1 MKEKNHAHWVMAEIA
16 EQEAPGSTIDMWSR
30 VEARATSVPTGRA
43 EKKITGRWKGRIV
56 FGFAFL
62 FLLIG
67 LIACVPQARAFAE
80 DIIQRMGIAFV
91 DTNRFDQNTQVMEA
105 EATMISNIPPSLSV
119 DEVRNQIG
127 FSLLLPSWLPDD
139 LIYVHGSITE
149 YDPQKWEG
157 NGKQLTIEY
166 GRSANLNSASG
177 SLFLRAND
185 GPIGAPP
192 LLAESRQQPVTVN
205 GQPGIYVHGGWRDD
219 GKGDPKTKLGI
230 LQWDDQEDNAY
241 LTWTQEGVTYL
252 LEAHTLS
259 LQLEDLQ
266 KIAMSMTGK

>member
-1 MKEKNHAHWVMAEIA
+1 MKEKNRTHWAMLEIA
-16 EQEAPGSTIDMWSR
+16 EQEAPGSTIDLWSQ
-30 VEARATSVPTGRA
+30 VEAQMASRGVGRT
-43 EKKITGRWKGRIV
+43 EKKNTKPGGQFA

-67 LIACVPQARAFAE
+67 LIACVPQARSFAE

-91 DTNRFDQNTQVMEA
+91 DTTRLDQNTQVMEV
-105 EATMISNIPPSLSV
+105 EATMVSNTPPSLSV

-127 FSLLLPSWLPDD
+127 FSLLLPTWLPND
-139 LIYVHGSITE
+139 LIFIQRSVTE
-149 YDPQKWEG
+149 YDSQNGEG
-157 NGKQLTIEY
+157 SGKQLTIEY
-166 GRSANLNSASG
+166 GRTANFDSAGGL
-177 SLFLRAND
+177 LLLRAND

-192 LLAESRQQPVTVN
+192 LLAESREQLVTVN
-205 GQPGIYVHGGWRDD
+205 GQSGIYVHGGWRDD

-230 LQWDDQEDNAY
+230 LQWDDQEDNTY

-252 LEAHTLS
+252 LEAHTLG